1 MAHTVIQEALDWKA
15 SDCPA
20 TLSERGGVHQ
30 NEEGNNS
37 EVDLPDWDDRV
48 DSLINKPW
56 VERMTVRVAG
66 RIEVS
71 VSSTMRTK
79 GY

>member
-15 SDCPA
+15 SDGPA
-20 TLSERGGVHQ
+20 TLQERGVYQ
-30 NEEGNNS
+30 NEEGSDS

-56 VERMTVRVAG
+56 VERMARAVAG

-71 VSSTMRTK
+71 VSSIMRTK
-79 GY
+79 WY